1 MFYIIY
7 KFYPCFKERFRWMMM
22 GKVGTNNVPDTSIG
36 PQVHFCLI
44 SLILF
49 LICSIIATKRGGSIS
64 RCCTQ
69 LVKCQKSWGGIW
81 LFLISNKYFCFIFLI
96 IFLMCFTQLQNE
108 LTMFQ
113 DAAPSQC
120 KDIKLECYKLGSGIW
135 LFLISDD
142 YLHLIFF
149 NFFKFLYVLYY
160 SYEMS

>member
-1 MFYIIY
+1 
-7 KFYPCFKERFRWMMM
+7 
-22 GKVGTNNVPDTSIG
+22 
-36 PQVHFCLI
+36 
-44 SLILF
+44 
-49 LICSIIATKRGGSIS
+49 
-64 RCCTQ
+64 
-69 LVKCQKSWGGIW
+69 
-81 LFLISNKYFCFIFLI
+81 
-96 IFLMCFTQLQNE
+96 
-108 LTMFQ
+108 MFQ